1 MVAIPACERKPRHN
15 SRVDESYA
23 SVFQANAGTVFGGG
37 IDMIAS
43 VGSEFGFSY
52 REPMPAL

>member
-1 MVAIPACERKPRHN
+1 
-15 SRVDESYA
+15 VDESYA

>member
-15 SRVDESYA
+15 SRVDERYA
-23 SVFQANAGTVFGGG
+23 CIFQANASRVFVSG